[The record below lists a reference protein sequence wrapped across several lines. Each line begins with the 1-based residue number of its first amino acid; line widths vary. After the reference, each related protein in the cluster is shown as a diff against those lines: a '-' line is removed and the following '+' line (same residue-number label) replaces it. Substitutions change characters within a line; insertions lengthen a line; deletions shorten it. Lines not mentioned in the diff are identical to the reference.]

1 MRIRKVSEVIGM
13 RVYTDGGDF
22 FGEVEEAN
30 LAENK
35 VDGWRIRLCSGLWA
49 VCTPSDLIGQL
60 ALEIQEVCQFRLDL
74 LSLCSHKPQNDSHD
88 ACRIQKRAG
97 HYHVIASCPKSAAI
111 GEYLIQSNQNEGRQQ
126 RRKDEGVTDIV
137 QFFPATGDG

>member
-35 VDGWRIRLCSGLWA
+35 VDGWRIKVGGGVVSMIGGARGVIIPHQFVKA
-49 VCTPSDLIGQL
+49 VGDVFLINRSALPSQDSSIEEIPEDL
-60 ALEIQEVCQFRLDL
+60 V
-74 LSLCSHKPQNDSHD
+74 
-88 ACRIQKRAG
+88 
-97 HYHVIASCPKSAAI
+97 
-111 GEYLIQSNQNEGRQQ
+111 
-126 RRKDEGVTDIV
+126 
-137 QFFPATGDG
+137 